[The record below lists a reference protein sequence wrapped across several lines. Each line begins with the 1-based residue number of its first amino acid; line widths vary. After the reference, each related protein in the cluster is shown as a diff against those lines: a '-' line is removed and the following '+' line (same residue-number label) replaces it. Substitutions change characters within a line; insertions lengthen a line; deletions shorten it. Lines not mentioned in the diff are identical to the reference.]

1 MQRSEQDAKILVID
15 DERRMAES
23 LQTLLSGL
31 GYEVEIAFDGNQGAE
46 KIRNSEYDLIISD
59 IKLPYKNGLEL
70 LNLAREKDPEAVVI
84 LMTAYASLESAV
96 DAISQG
102 AYDYIL
108 KPVEFTHLKIAVSR
122 ALDKHFSNKSRLEL
136 LEELQEK
143 NETLSKRLAEL
154 NALYKAGHSLST
166 TIETRELLTQIIEL
180 ATKVI
185 GARTGSIML
194 LDTENNCLNIS
205 ASIGIKKEII
215 ENTQLP
221 LGSSI
226 AGTVAQSGKPVI
238 IEDIETDS
246 DFRRKAKSQY
256 ATNSLISV
264 PLIVKGE
271 VIGVINL
278 TDKIEDEK
286 FTEED
291 LKLLNAL
298 ASQAAIAIDD
308 ARHYEESTKKL
319 REFVAL
325 YEIASELPNLE
336 DFPQMARLVHFH
348 IKNIMPVE
356 MTLWLS
362 YEHRPGVLT
371 FNFWDGWG
379 RENYSKVESSE
390 IPLVKDQINSPTQR
404 AEAVLN
410 FLDEKL
416 SLNGQIKSFRAV
428 PIYTKGHLYGLF
440 CMGSRQEKAFI
451 TDHEYLA
458 SIITSQAA
466 SLYERQRSML
476 NATRLMTMGNMMS
489 EISHDLR
496 KPLTNIKGGLQVM
509 RDRWPE
515 NAKKDGFFEMAEQE
529 LSRLSELV
537 KELVDFSN
545 PTRYQTERKKIEDPI
560 SRAVKLVGPD
570 LKRYK
575 IMMKTEF
582 EENLPL
588 VSINYNQIIE
598 TLLNMFINAIDA
610 MDEGGTLIV
619 RALRYFDEKEKRSYV
634 QIQIEDD
641 GKGIPPEDQE
651 RIFDRYFTTKDT
663 GTGLG
668 LAVVDRI
675 IKSHNGR
682 IELRSRLGKGTT
694 FYINLP
700 VS

>member
-1 MQRSEQDAKILVID
+1 
-15 DERRMAES
+15 
-23 LQTLLSGL
+23 
-31 GYEVEIAFDGNQGAE
+31 
-46 KIRNSEYDLIISD
+46 
-59 IKLPYKNGLEL
+59 
-70 LNLAREKDPEAVVI
+70 
-84 LMTAYASLESAV
+84 
-96 DAISQG
+96 
-102 AYDYIL
+102 
-108 KPVEFTHLKIAVSR
+108 
-122 ALDKHFSNKSRLEL
+122 
-136 LEELQEK
+136 
-143 NETLSKRLAEL
+143 
-154 NALYKAGHSLST
+154 
-166 TIETRELLTQIIEL
+166 
-180 ATKVI
+180 
-185 GARTGSIML
+185 
-194 LDTENNCLNIS
+194 
-205 ASIGIKKEII
+205 
-215 ENTQLP
+215 
-221 LGSSI
+221 
-226 AGTVAQSGKPVI
+226 
-238 IEDIETDS
+238 
-246 DFRRKAKSQY
+246 
-256 ATNSLISV
+256 
-264 PLIVKGE
+264 
-271 VIGVINL
+271 
-278 TDKIEDEK
+278 
-286 FTEED
+286 
-291 LKLLNAL
+291 
-298 ASQAAIAIDD
+298 
-308 ARHYEESTKKL
+308 
-319 REFVAL
+319 VAL

-362 YEHRPGVLT
+362 YDPRSAVLT

-379 RENYSKVESSE
+379 KDYYSSVESSE
-390 IPLVKDQINSPTQR
+390 IPLAKEQIGSPTQR
-404 AEAVLN
+404 AETVLN
-410 FLDEKL
+410 FLNDKL
-416 SLNGQIKSFRAV
+416 SLNGEIKSFRAV

-440 CMGSRQEKAFI
+440 CMGSRMDKAFM

-509 RDRWPE
+509 RDRWPD

-560 SRAVKLVGPD
+560 RRAMKLVSPD
-570 LKRYK
+570 LKRK
-575 IMMKTEF
+575 GIELETEF

-610 MDEGGTLIV
+610 MDSGGVLTV
-619 RALRYFDEKEKRSYV
+619 RALRHFDEKEKRSYIQV
-634 QIQIEDD
+634 QIEDN

-675 IKSHNGR
+675 IKSHNGK
-682 IELRSRLGKGTT
+682 IELRSRVGRGST
-694 FYINLP
+694 FFINFP